1 MPIEAARVR
10 PIAAA
15 LLVLVV
21 AGCPAPERQ
30 GPARRTVD
38 KQSLY
43 GDAGLVPTREGERVR
58 RELAL
63 AGELEK
69 AVEQLALAD
78 VHVDVELNEPPGVI
92 VIAQA
97 DPQADTA
104 QLEATITA
112 FAQVIVPG
120 AATVHVQ
127 LRQAETGGD
136 SPAPA
141 PDLGRAWAIALACFG
156 LGLSLGMTV
165 ERLLARRMAQRAR

>member
-1 MPIEAARVR
+1 M
-10 PIAAA
+10 
-15 LLVLVV
+15 
-21 AGCPAPERQ
+21 
-30 GPARRTVD
+30 VD

-63 AGELEK
+63 AGELAK

-78 VHVDVELNEPPGVI
+78 VHVDVELSDPPGVI

-97 DPQADTA
+97 DPETDTK
-104 QLEATITA
+104 QLEATITE

-120 AATVHVQ
+120 ATTVHVQ
-127 LRQAETGGD
+127 LRPAETDGD
-136 SPAPA
+136 SPAPT
-141 PDLGRAWAIALACFG
+141 PDIGRAWAIALACFG